1 MDAWEISYFGIN
13 DWSDQVSAPGPT
25 GSVFSLPGDLGTRI
39 FSDLGAVGS
48 DSVNVS
54 YSSRIDNAELNYL
67 WHHDYPNLMWLA
79 GFRYF
84 HLGERLDITSTVTGT
99 GSSLYDIRSANDLFG
114 GQLGAR
120 LRYCCSHFEGDL
132 TAKAGAYDNS
142 VGQQQNVDDLGTT
155 IRDDGHHSAVWAFVG
170 DIGLNG
176 SYYFCKNW
184 CAMAGYNVMWVDGLM
199 LAPNQLDF
207 TDNSNSGAGLNH
219 QGSVFYQGAHVGI
232 GCHW

>member
-13 DWSDQVSAPGPT
+13 DWSDQVTAPGLP
-25 GSVFSLPGDLGTRI
+25 GSVFSLPGNLGATI
-39 FSDLGAVGS
+39 FSDLGGT

-54 YSSRIDNAELNYL
+54 YASRIDNAELNYL
-67 WHHDYPNLMWLA
+67 WHHDCPNLMWLA

-84 HLGERLDITSTVTGT
+84 HLGEQLDITSTVTGAP
-99 GSSLYDIRSANDLFG
+99 GNSQYDVRSANDLFG

-142 VGQQQNVDDLGTT
+142 VGQVQSVDDLGTT

-184 CAMAGYNVMWVDGLM
+184 CAMAGYNVMWVDGLR
-199 LAPNQLDF
+199 LPRISSTSRTTRTPAPD
-207 TDNSNSGAGLNH
+207 
-219 QGSVFYQGAHVGI
+219 
-232 GCHW
+232 